1 MDNCVFCK
9 IARGEIEDLRIWEDE
24 NYVAFL
30 DINPFVVGHT
40 LVIPKKHTRWIWE
53 IGDTEYLDYMRAV
66 KKIAELLKKTFD
78 TDCANDIETFGELVF
93 SKVCADGQCA
103 RDDKGIQDAKDRLTQ
118 EKQMWSD
125 TVKEINNFHT
135 PIRPPTFLSYDIVQF

>member
-78 TDCANDIETFGELVF
+78 TDCVQLIIAGMDVPHTHIHLLPRKENDGIASVPKIPLHPKPSNLELQ
-93 SKVCADGQCA
+93 KIREKI
-103 RDDKGIQDAKDRLTQ
+103 RD
-118 EKQMWSD
+118 
-125 TVKEINNFHT
+125 N
-135 PIRPPTFLSYDIVQF
+135 